1 MSVRQLQ
8 KPVKTLKFANAL
20 PAASKR
26 QAFLA
31 KESRMA
37 WLLLLFLPSP
47 SLQAQVS
54 QEPLPA
60 TAGSLELSFGDPPAN
75 TLTLRLHLPGTMAV
89 LISDPVGFKTHL
101 LIQAPKELPEKLRF
115 LNTLQPTA
123 RLLLD
128 RPDLTAREVEVVLPE
143 KADLTRLKIQLFG
156 SGGELA
162 AFHAD
167 SLHGAKTLSFFLPA
181 QGCPTIELTGSG
193 GCKTSATCCSP
204 KFCADCFNCEIKCGQ
219 LCTVP

>member
-8 KPVKTLKFANAL
+8 KSVKTLKFANTL

-31 KESRMA
+31 KESRMG
-37 WLLLLFLPSP
+37 WLLLLFLLCP
-47 SLQAQVS
+47 SLQAHVA

-60 TAGSLELSFGDPPAN
+60 TAGSLELRFGDPPAN

-89 LISDPVGFKTHL
+89 LISDPVASKTHL

-162 AFHAD
+162 AFHAEG
-167 SLHGAKTLSFFLPA
+167 LHGAKTLSFFLPA
-181 QGCPTIELTGSG
+181 QGCPTIELTCSG

-204 KFCADCFNCEIKCGQ
+204 KFCADCVNCEIKCGQ